1 MKLFRKS
8 VKQDRCAQSAEIN
21 PDIQIIQNS
30 KYFDKKWYLKTYP
43 DVARAHCN
51 PAEHYLTFGW
61 HENRR
66 PSHNFNGQNYW
77 NIYPESKNMNP
88 LLHYEKIGKQS
99 GARIDGNFKFTNFEL
114 IKKTDKNIVFPK
126 FSDIKVSII
135 IPVYNNFYYTKL
147 CLQSILNN
155 THGISYEIIIADDNS
170 TDETKNILR
179 HIKNIR
185 VVRNSENLRFLKNC
199 NNAATYARGE
209 YLCFLNNDTQVQRDW
224 LKFLVDAIEKDSS
237 IGLVGSKLIYP
248 DGTLQEAGGIIY
260 TDASGCNYGRNDDP
274 DCIWYNYVKETDYI
288 SGASILLRN
297 KTWKKLGGFDETF
310 APAYYEDTDLAFQI
324 RYKLGQKVMYIPRSV
339 VVHFEGKSNG
349 TDTTSGQKKY
359 QVINR
364 QKFFRKW
371 KKELYKYHCRPTN
384 NNFLARDNAVS
395 KQSVLVIDWKILS
408 FTKDTGSRATWQYM
422 KLFQSH
428 GLNVKLYPHDWYI
441 EGDYLQQHLDN
452 GFEVIHQNFAE
463 YIKNFGS
470 QFDYVYLN
478 RPNIA
483 PKYIDLLRKYTH
495 AKIIYQCHDLHYL
508 RQYRNRMLTD
518 ETTAVEK
525 LQSEKDMEFNLFS
538 KMDVTCT
545 FSFDEVREIQNT
557 DETINARQIPLY
569 ILNPDDMAQYTYSA
583 RKRKNIMFV
592 AGFQHTPNIDGAIWF
607 VKNVFPKIK
616 QQYKDIKLY
625 LVGSNP
631 TDEILQLASKDV
643 IVTGFVTD
651 AELDKFYSEIRLV
664 VVPLRTGA
672 GVKGKIIESVFHKV
686 PVITTDIGIEGIDNS
701 SKQIIVKNSA
711 SEFAKSVCDLY
722 TNYTELDTKSKNSAQ
737 FIKKYF
743 SESAAVNA
751 LRDYM
756 KL

>member
-1 MKLFRKS
+1 MNYRHQNRNRK
-8 VKQDRCAQSAEIN
+8 E
-21 PDIQIIQNS
+21 
-30 KYFDKKWYLKTYP
+30 
-43 DVARAHCN
+43 
-51 PAEHYLTFGW
+51 
-61 HENRR
+61 
-66 PSHNFNGQNYW
+66 
-77 NIYPESKNMNP
+77 
-88 LLHYEKIGKQS
+88 
-99 GARIDGNFKFTNFEL
+99 
-114 IKKTDKNIVFPK
+114 
-126 FSDIKVSII
+126 
-135 IPVYNNFYYTKL
+135 
-147 CLQSILNN
+147 
-155 THGISYEIIIADDNS
+155 
-170 TDETKNILR
+170 TDET
-179 HIKNIR
+179 
-185 VVRNSENLRFLKNC
+185 
-199 NNAATYARGE
+199 
-209 YLCFLNNDTQVQRDW
+209 
-224 LKFLVDAIEKDSS
+224 
-237 IGLVGSKLIYP
+237 
-248 DGTLQEAGGIIY
+248 
-260 TDASGCNYGRNDDP
+260 
-274 DCIWYNYVKETDYI
+274 
-288 SGASILLRN
+288 
-297 KTWKKLGGFDETF
+297 
-310 APAYYEDTDLAFQI
+310 
-324 RYKLGQKVMYIPRSV
+324 M
-339 VVHFEGKSNG
+339 
-349 TDTTSGQKKY
+349 
-359 QVINR
+359 
-364 QKFFRKW
+364 
-371 KKELYKYHCRPTN
+371 
-384 NNFLARDNAVS
+384 
-395 KQSVLVIDWKILS
+395 
-408 FTKDTGSRATWQYM
+408 
-422 KLFQSH
+422 
-428 GLNVKLYPHDWYI
+428 
-441 EGDYLQQHLDN
+441 
-452 GFEVIHQNFAE
+452 
-463 YIKNFGS
+463 
-470 QFDYVYLN
+470 
-478 RPNIA
+478 
-483 PKYIDLLRKYTH
+483 
-495 AKIIYQCHDLHYL
+495 
-508 RQYRNRMLTD
+508 
-518 ETTAVEK
+518 AVEK
-525 LQSEKDMEFNLFS
+525 VQSEKDMEFNLFS